1 MSHEHKSFI
10 AVVNVCIKY
19 IYVFSQQ
26 RNTVV
31 PSASS
36 FIRNNDCTCK
46 APSSL
51 HIRFGS
57 IISVLYW
64 MTGCILVRLSNLFW
78 SAVPKEYQIHIWS
91 SSSEAI
97 FGKLYYSYLLLL
109 TLSKKRIFD
118 MIRRKC
124 AAPELMLRLV
134 IPLRH
139 LKFSFESALLV
150 LHSCLFYEWM
160 NFQTT
165 KISSFK
171 NFFLMY
177 IEETLELGI
186 KSTCSIL

>member
-1 MSHEHKSFI
+1 MYMYSLSNEIQLFQVLLS
-10 AVVNVCIKY
+10 
-19 IYVFSQQ
+19 YVIMI
-26 RNTVV
+26 VHV
-31 PSASS
+31 KHLLPY
-36 FIRNNDCTCK
+36 K
-46 APSSL
+46 L
-51 HIRFGS
+51 HIRFRS

-64 MTGCILVRLSNLFW
+64 MTGCILVRLLLLSNLFW

-124 AAPELMLRLV
+124 VLRQTRAITTAPELMLRLV

-171 NFFLMY
+171 KFF
-177 IEETLELGI
+177 
-186 KSTCSIL
+186 